1 VGEKSAP
8 KIFRM
13 EVIVMKINKK
23 IEDAINKQVNAEI
36 YSAYLYLGMS
46 AKCTEMNLKGMANWF
61 YVQAQEEMTHAMK
74 FYRFV
79 LERGGSAVLPAIE
92 GVRTDWK
99 APLEMFE
106 AAYEH
111 EQKVTALIHNIVD
124 IALAERDHATA
135 SMLNWFVDEQ
145 VEEEANASEIAEKL
159 KLIGE
164 SKDGLFMLDKDLT
177 ARVFVDS
184 TQPAGAQP

>member
-1 VGEKSAP
+1 
-8 KIFRM
+8 
-13 EVIVMKINKK
+13 MKINKK
-23 IEDAINKQVNAEI
+23 IEDAINKQINAEL

-46 AKCTEMNLKGMANWF
+46 ARCTEMNLKGMANWL

-79 LERGGSAVLPAIE
+79 LERSGHAVMPAIE
-92 GVRTDWK
+92 GVKSDWK
-99 APLEMFE
+99 APVEMFA

-111 EQKVTALIHNIVD
+111 EQKVTAMINNIMD
-124 IALAERDHATA
+124 IAISERDHASA

-145 VEEEANASEIAEKL
+145 VEEEANSSEIAEKL

-164 SKDGLFMLDKDLT
+164 SKEGLFMLDKELST
-177 ARVFVDS
+177 RVFVDS
-184 TQPAGAQP
+184 TQPAGGAQA

>member
-1 VGEKSAP
+1 
-8 KIFRM
+8 
-13 EVIVMKINKK
+13 MKINKK
-23 IEDAINKQVNAEI
+23 VEDAINKQINAEL

-46 AKCTEMNLKGMANWF
+46 AGCTEVNLKGIAHWL

-79 LERGGSAVLPAIE
+79 LDRGGHTVFPAIE
-92 GVRTDWK
+92 NVRDNWK
-99 APLEMFE
+99 TQLEMFL

-111 EQKVTALIHNIVD
+111 EKKVTGMINNIMD
-124 IALAERDHATA
+124 IAIAERDHATA

-145 VEEEANASEIAEKL
+145 VEEEANSLEIAEKL

-164 SKDGLFMLDKDLT
+164 SKDGLLMLDKELSL
-177 ARVFVDS
+177 RVFVDR
-184 TQPAGAQP
+184 TLPAGAAQP

>member
-1 VGEKSAP
+1 
-8 KIFRM
+8 
-13 EVIVMKINKK
+13 MKINKK
-23 IEDAINKQVNAEI
+23 VEDAINKQINAEL

-46 AKCTEMNLKGMANWF
+46 SRCVEMNLKGMANWL
-61 YVQAQEEMTHAMK
+61 YVQAQEEMTHAIK

-79 LERGGSAVLPAIE
+79 LDRAGHPVMPAIE

-99 APLEMFE
+99 APVEMFA

-111 EQKVTALIHNIVD
+111 EQKVTAMINNIVD

-145 VEEEANASEIAEKL
+145 VEEEANSSEITEKL
-159 KLIGE
+159 KLIGD
-164 SKDGLFMLDKDLT
+164 SKDGLLMLDKELST
-177 ARVFVDS
+177 RVFVDR
-184 TQPAGAQP
+184 TLPAGGAQAA

>member
-1 VGEKSAP
+1 
-8 KIFRM
+8 
-13 EVIVMKINKK
+13 MKINKK
-23 IEDAINKQVNAEI
+23 VEDAIIKQINAEL

-46 AKCTEMNLKGMANWF
+46 AKCTETNLKGFANWL

-74 FYRFV
+74 FYRFI
-79 LERGGSAVLPAIE
+79 LERGGHAVLTPIE

-99 APLEMFE
+99 DQLEMFE

-111 EQKVTALIHNIVD
+111 EKKVTGMINNIMD

-145 VEEEANASEIAEKL
+145 VEEEANSSEIAEKL

-164 SKDGLFMLDKDLT
+164 SKEGLFMLDKELST
-177 ARVFVDS
+177 RVFVDS
-184 TQPAGAQP
+184 TQPAGGAQA

>member
-1 VGEKSAP
+1 
-8 KIFRM
+8 
-13 EVIVMKINKK
+13 MKINKK
-23 IEDAINKQVNAEI
+23 VEEAIVKQINAEI

-46 AKCTEMNLKGMANWF
+46 SRCTELNLKGMANWF

-79 LERGGSAVLPAIE
+79 LDRSGHVLMPAIE

-111 EQKVTALIHNIVD
+111 EQKVTALINGIMD
-124 IALAERDHATA
+124 TAIAERDHATS
-135 SMLNWFVDEQ
+135 SMLNWFIDEQ
-145 VEEEANASEIAEKL
+145 VEEEANASEISEKL
-159 KLIGE
+159 RLIGE
-164 SKDGLFMLDKDLT
+164 SKEGLLMLDKELST
-177 ARVFVDS
+177 RVFVDS
-184 TQPAGAQP
+184 TQPAGGAQA